1 MGTILIPISQIMKL
15 KSEGYTLRKDR
26 MGSEY
31 RSDFRVSILILKSS
45 KLQLMLFSKKALSF
59 SFKFSGPSNK
69 KVIFMFV
76 AGTA

>member
-1 MGTILIPISQIMKL
+1 MGTILIPISQSMKL
-15 KSEGYTLRKDR
+15 KSGYTLRKDR

-45 KLQLMLFSKKALSF
+45 KLQLMLFSKRALFF

-69 KVIFMFV
+69 KVIYMFV

>member
-1 MGTILIPISQIMKL
+1 
-15 KSEGYTLRKDR
+15 

-45 KLQLMLFSKKALSF
+45 KLQLMLFSKRALFF

-69 KVIFMFV
+69 KVIYMFV
-76 AGTA
+76 AETE